1 MCAQEHVARQTT
13 KTPSGS
19 QNHGSHRCLGQQTTR
34 VLAASLPRRHKDP
47 HTDAT
52 TAPTALTQLGLSSHV
67 PYLNARLSPI
77 RIARVVSAGLMDLL
91 SVPSVNAR
99 LLDCSRQPRR
109 EGKSSTAHRTAGGEW
124 GFGELGGKAIRACT
138 APPPLATSPDG
149 HLGGR
154 GNGNNTVITKGVTT
168 EAK

>member
-77 RIARVVSAGLMDLL
+77 RIARVRLCWTNG
-91 SVPSVNAR
+91 PSVCALR
-99 LLDCSRQPRR
+99 ERSPSGLLQATEEER
-109 EGKSSTAHRTAGGEW
+109 EVKYS
-124 GFGELGGKAIRACT
+124 
-138 APPPLATSPDG
+138 SPDSWGGMGIWGAGWEG
-149 HLGGR
+149 HQGLYGPTPAGYFT
-154 GNGNNTVITKGVTT
+154 GWTPGWSGEMVTT
-168 EAK
+168 Q

>member
-109 EGKSSTAHRTAGGEW
+109 EGKSSTAHRTAGGGMGIW
-124 GFGELGGKAIRACT
+124 GAGWEGHQGLYGPTPAGYFTGWTPGWSGKW
-138 APPPLATSPDG
+138 
-149 HLGGR
+149 
-154 GNGNNTVITKGVTT
+154 
-168 EAK
+168 